1 MGRGQENLSN
11 RTISDRRDSEG
22 QENSRGITAG
32 TIGTGEQG
40 QEGQGDKGRR
50 RTGGQEDRRNRR
62 DKMKDGTGVTDKT
75 RRIELWRVRRD
86 RGTR

>member
-11 RTISDRRDSEG
+11 RTISEG

-32 TIGTGEQG
+32 TRGTGEQG

-50 RTGGQEDRRNRR
+50 RTGGQE
-62 DKMKDGTGVTDKT
+62 
-75 RRIELWRVRRD
+75 E
-86 RGTR
+86 